1 VGRELM
7 GGLTNDVRRFWWA
20 VLAIALPTI
29 VTRLPSLLH
38 PQAIDDEETYSVVA
52 NVIVDGG
59 WPYVDAVERKPPL
72 LFTTIEALASGAL
85 RPTCAAAARTLPGI
99 VYRVYWCAGRS
110 RSQ

>member
-1 VGRELM
+1 M

-20 VLAIALPTI
+20 VLAIALLTI

-59 WPYVDAVERKPPL
+59 RPYVDAARRARAHS
-72 LFTTIEALASGAL
+72 FDG
-85 RPTCAAAARTLPGI
+85 RPARRSS
-99 VYRVYWCAGRS
+99 VS
-110 RSQ
+110 RSPGGRIFIWQSLSAG